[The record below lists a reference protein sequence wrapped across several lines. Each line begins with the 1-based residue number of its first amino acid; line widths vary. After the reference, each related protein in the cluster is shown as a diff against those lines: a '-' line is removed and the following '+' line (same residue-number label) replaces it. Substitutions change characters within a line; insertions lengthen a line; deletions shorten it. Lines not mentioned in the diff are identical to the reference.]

1 MVRPSFL
8 GSKRPDKKGDKKK
21 VDRNKIE
28 TLGDLRASGWR
39 YRPVKQE
46 IMENMV
52 AKMNAGEPLF
62 PGILGYDDTVI
73 PEMENALLSGH
84 DILILGERGQAKSRI
99 IRTLVG
105 LLDEWMPAV
114 AGCEILDNP
123 FAPICRECR
132 IRAVEM
138 GDRLPIVWIPREER
152 FGEKLATP
160 DVSVS
165 DLIGDVDPIKVA
177 EGRYLSDERVIH
189 FGILPRTNRGI
200 FAINELPD
208 LSEKVQVSLF
218 NILEEGDVQI
228 KGFKV
233 RLPLDILIVATAN
246 PEDYTHRG
254 RIITPLKDRYASQV
268 RTHYPTKREIETA
281 IVEQEARLHIAS
293 DYRVIVPGF
302 IKEIIT
308 GLTFEAR
315 QCPEI
320 NQSSG
325 VSVRMSISNY
335 ESVLASA
342 YKRAIR
348 LHEPEVV
355 PRITDLPAVFA
366 SSRGKIEIEY
376 AGEDQTEVE
385 IIDRLLRRSIRA
397 AFEHHFRIED
407 LEPVIR
413 LFEAGAVMEVS
424 ADAPSGPYQEL
435 FQHLPALKGALKSLG
450 LGDSAA
456 QMAAAAEFILEG
468 LHLNQKLNK
477 ELRKEKTVYKISPPS
492 TRPRPAVKRERSGEG
507 FH

>member
-1 MVRPSFL
+1 
-8 GSKRPDKKGDKKK
+8 
-21 VDRNKIE
+21 
-28 TLGDLRASGWR
+28 
-39 YRPVKQE
+39 
-46 IMENMV
+46 MENMV
-52 AKMNAGEPLF
+52 ERMKSGHSLF
-62 PGILGYDDTVI
+62 PGILGFDETVI
-73 PEMENALLSGH
+73 PELENAILSGH
-84 DILILGERGQAKSRI
+84 DILILGERGQAKSRL
-99 IRTLVG
+99 IRTLVQ
-105 LLDEWMPAV
+105 LLDDQMPTV

-123 FAPICRECR
+123 FAPICHECR

-138 GDRLPIVWIPREER
+138 GDRLPIVWVPREDR

-233 RLPLDILIVATAN
+233 RLPLDMLIVATAN

-268 RTHYPTKREIETA
+268 RTHYPIRREIETA
-281 IVEQEARLHIAS
+281 IVEQEAQVNIS
-293 DYRVIVPGF
+293 PDYRTLVPGF

-325 VSVRMSISNY
+325 VSVRMSIANH
-335 ESVLASA
+335 ESILASA

-348 LHEPEVV
+348 LGETEVV
-355 PRITDLPAVFA
+355 PRISDLPAVFA
-366 SSRGKIEIEY
+366 SSRGKIEVEY
-376 AGEDQTEVE
+376 AGEEQSEVE
-385 IIDRLLRRSIRA
+385 IVDRLLRRSIRGI
-397 AFEHHFRIED
+397 FDRYFRVED
-407 LEPVIR
+407 LEAVVR
-413 LFEAGAVMEVS
+413 VFDAGAVVEVS
-424 ADAPSGPYQEL
+424 ADSPSSQYKDL
-435 FQHLPALKGALKSLG
+435 FKQVPALREALAGLG
-450 LGDSAA
+450 LNDSPA
-456 QMAAAAEFILEG
+456 QLASAAEFILEG

-477 ELRKEKTVYKISPPS
+477 ELRKDKTIYRITPQAPKPKQPTI
-492 TRPRPAVKRERSGEG
+492 KRERGEG

>member
-1 MVRPSFL
+1 M
-8 GSKRPDKKGDKKK
+8 
-21 VDRNKIE
+21 
-28 TLGDLRASGWR
+28 
-39 YRPVKQE
+39 
-46 IMENMV
+46 
-52 AKMNAGEPLF
+52 
-62 PGILGYDDTVI
+62 
-73 PEMENALLSGH
+73 
-84 DILILGERGQAKSRI
+84 
-99 IRTLVG
+99 IRTLVQ

-123 FAPICRECR
+123 FAPICHECR

-138 GDRLPIVWIPREER
+138 GDRLPIVWIPREDR

-233 RLPLDILIVATAN
+233 RLPLDMLIVATAN

-254 RIITPLKDRYASQV
+254 RIITPLKDRYSSQV
-268 RTHYPTKREIETA
+268 RTHYPIRREIEMD
-281 IVEQEARLHIAS
+281 IVDQEAQVNVSPDR
-293 DYRVIVPGF
+293 RVLIPGY
-302 IKEIIT
+302 IKEIIA

-335 ESVLASA
+335 ESVLASC
-342 YKRAIR
+342 
-348 LHEPEVV
+348 P
-355 PRITDLPAVFA
+355 
-366 SSRGKIEIEY
+366 
-376 AGEDQTEVE
+376 
-385 IIDRLLRRSIRA
+385 
-397 AFEHHFRIED
+397 
-407 LEPVIR
+407 
-413 LFEAGAVMEVS
+413 
-424 ADAPSGPYQEL
+424 
-435 FQHLPALKGALKSLG
+435 
-450 LGDSAA
+450 
-456 QMAAAAEFILEG
+456 
-468 LHLNQKLNK
+468 
-477 ELRKEKTVYKISPPS
+477 
-492 TRPRPAVKRERSGEG
+492 
-507 FH
+507 

>member
-1 MVRPSFL
+1 V
-8 GSKRPDKKGDKKK
+8 
-21 VDRNKIE
+21 NKIQ
-28 TLGDLRASGWR
+28 TLGELRASGWC
-39 YRPVKQE
+39 YRSVKHE
-46 IMENMV
+46 LMENMITR
-52 AKMNAGEPLF
+52 MTAGEPLF
-62 PGILGYDDTVI
+62 PRILGYDDTVI
-73 PEMENALLSGH
+73 PELENAVLSGH
-84 DILILGERGQAKSRI
+84 DILILGERGQAKSRL
-99 IRTLVG
+99 IRTLVQ

-114 AGCEILDNP
+114 SGCEILDNP
-123 FAPICRECR
+123 FAPICHECR
-132 IRAVEM
+132 VRAVEM
-138 GDRLPIVWIPREER
+138 GDRLPIVWIPREDR

-233 RLPLDILIVATAN
+233 RLPLDMLIVATAN

-268 RTHYPTKREIETA
+268 RTHYPIKREIEMA
-281 IVEQEARLHIAS
+281 IVEQEVQLNIGSERRSIF
-293 DYRVIVPGF
+293 PGYV
-302 IKEIIT
+302 KEIIT

-325 VSVRMSISNY
+325 VSVRMSIANY

-348 LHEPEVV
+348 LGETEVV
-355 PRITDLPAVFA
+355 PRISDLPAVFA

-385 IIDRLLRRSIRA
+385 IVDRLLRRSIRGI
-397 AFEHHFRIED
+397 FDQYFRVED

-413 LFEAGAVMEVS
+413 IFDAGAVVEVS
-424 ADAPSGPYQEL
+424 ADSPSAQYKDFIKQVPSLRE
-435 FQHLPALKGALKSLG
+435 ALKVLG
-450 LGDSAA
+450 LSDSPA
-456 QMAAAAEFILEG
+456 QLASAAEFVLEG

-477 ELRKEKTVYKISPPS
+477 ELRKDKTVYRISPQAPKPKP
-492 TRPRPAVKRERSGEG
+492 TIKRERGEG

>member
-1 MVRPSFL
+1 M
-8 GSKRPDKKGDKKK
+8 GKKA
-21 VDRNKIE
+21 E
-28 TLGDLRASGWR
+28 TLGELRASGWR

-52 AKMNAGEPLF
+52 AKMEAGETLF
-62 PGILGYDDTVI
+62 PRIHGYDDTVI
-73 PEMENALLSGH
+73 PELENALLSGH
-84 DILILGERGQAKSRI
+84 DILILGERGQAKSRL
-99 IRTLVG
+99 IRHLVQ

-123 FAPICRECR
+123 FTPICHECK

-138 GDRLPIVWIPREER
+138 GDRLPIVWVPRESR

-189 FGILPRTNRGI
+189 FGLLPRSNRGI

-233 RLPLDILIVATAN
+233 RLPLDMLIVATAN

-254 RIITPLKDRYASQV
+254 RIITPLKDRYSSQV
-268 RTHYPTKREIETA
+268 RTHYPTKRGIETA
-281 IVEQEARLHIAS
+281 IVEQEAQLNIPAEYLVS
-293 DYRVIVPGF
+293 VPDF
-302 IKEIIT
+302 MKEIIT

-320 NQSSG
+320 NQTSG
-325 VSVRMSISNY
+325 VSVRMTIANY
-335 ESVLASA
+335 ESVVASA

-348 LHEPEVV
+348 AKEKEVT
-355 PRITDLPAVFA
+355 PRISDLPAVFA

-376 AGEDQTEVE
+376 AGEEHTEVE
-385 IIDRLLRRSIRA
+385 IIDRLLRRSIRSV
-397 AFEHHFRIED
+397 FDRYFRLEE

-413 LFEAGAVMEVS
+413 TFEAGAVMEVS
-424 ADAPSGPYQEL
+424 AEAPASTYQDFFRQIPSLKEL
-435 FQHLPALKGALKSLG
+435 FKRLGVRGSPAEVA
-450 LGDSAA
+450 SAV
-456 QMAAAAEFILEG
+456 EFLLEG

-477 ELRKEKTVYKISPPS
+477 ELRRDKTVYKTAPPAPKPKPVL
-492 TRPRPAVKRERSGEG
+492 RRDRGEG

>member
-1 MVRPSFL
+1 V
-8 GSKRPDKKGDKKK
+8 
-21 VDRNKIE
+21 NKSQ
-28 TLGDLRASGWR
+28 TLGELRASGWT
-39 YRPVKQE
+39 YRSVKKE
-46 IMENMV
+46 LMDNMV
-52 AKMNAGEPLF
+52 ARMTAKELLF
-62 PGILGYDDTVI
+62 PGILGYDETVI
-73 PEMENALLSGH
+73 PEMENAILSGH
-84 DILILGERGQAKSRI
+84 DILILGERGQAKSRL
-99 IRTLVG
+99 IRTLVQ

-114 AGCEILDNP
+114 ADCEILDNP
-123 FAPICRECR
+123 FAPICHECR
-132 IRAVEM
+132 VRAVEM
-138 GDRLPIVWIPREER
+138 GDRLPLVWIPREER

-233 RLPLDILIVATAN
+233 RLPLDMLIVATAN

-254 RIITPLKDRYASQV
+254 RIITPLKDRYSSQV
-268 RTHYPTKREIETA
+268 RTHYPIRREIEMD
-281 IVEQEARLHIAS
+281 IVEQEAQVNVSPDRQVL
-293 DYRVIVPGF
+293 VPGY
-302 IKEIIT
+302 IKEIIA

-342 YKRAIR
+342 HKRAIR
-348 LHEPEVV
+348 LNEAEVV
-355 PRITDLPAVFA
+355 PRISDLPAVFA

-385 IIDRLLRRSIRA
+385 IVDRLLRRAIRGI
-397 AFEHHFRIED
+397 FDRYFQVED

-413 LFEAGAVMEVS
+413 IFETGASVEVS
-424 ADAPSGPYQEL
+424 ADSPSSQYKDFIKQVPVLRE
-435 FQHLPALKGALKSLG
+435 ALKVLG
-450 LGDSAA
+450 LNDSPGQLAS
-456 QMAAAAEFILEG
+456 AAEFILEG

-477 ELRKEKTVYKISPPS
+477 ELRKYKTFYKISPQAPKPKP
-492 TRPRPAVKRERSGEG
+492 TIKRERGEG

>member
-1 MVRPSFL
+1 M
-8 GSKRPDKKGDKKK
+8 
-21 VDRNKIE
+21 NKSQ
-28 TLGDLRASGWR
+28 TLGELRASGWC
-39 YRPVKQE
+39 YRSVKQE
-46 IMENMV
+46 LMENMV
-52 AKMNAGEPLF
+52 DRMKAGKPLF
-62 PGILGYDDTVI
+62 PGILGYDETVI
-73 PEMENALLSGH
+73 PEMENAILSGH
-84 DILILGERGQAKSRI
+84 DILILGERGQAKSRL
-99 IRTLVG
+99 IRTLVQ

-114 AGCEILDNP
+114 DGCEILDNP
-123 FAPICRECR
+123 FAPICHECR

-138 GDRLPIVWIPREER
+138 GDRLPIVWVPREDR

-233 RLPLDILIVATAN
+233 RLPLDMLIVATAN

-254 RIITPLKDRYASQV
+254 RIITPLKDRYSSQV
-268 RTHYPTKREIETA
+268 RTHYPVKREIEMA
-281 IVEQEARLHIAS
+281 IVEQEAQV
-293 DYRVIVPGF
+293 RVAPDRRVLVPEYV
-302 IKEIIT
+302 KEIIA
-308 GLTFEAR
+308 GLTFESR

-325 VSVRMSISNY
+325 VSVRMSISNF

-342 YKRAIR
+342 HKRAIR
-348 LHEPEVV
+348 LNEPEVV
-355 PRITDLPAVFA
+355 PRISDLPAVFA

-385 IIDRLLRRSIRA
+385 IVDRLLRRAIRGI
-397 AFEHHFRIED
+397 FDQYFRVED
-407 LEPVIR
+407 LEPVTRI
-413 LFEAGAVMEVS
+413 FEAGATMEVS
-424 ADAPSGPYQEL
+424 ADSPSAQYKDFFKQVPVLRE
-435 FQHLPALKGALKSLG
+435 ALKMLG
-450 LGDSAA
+450 LSDSPA
-456 QMAAAAEFILEG
+456 QLASAAEFVLEG

-477 ELRKEKTVYKISPPS
+477 ELRKDKTVYKISPQAPKPKP
-492 TRPRPAVKRERSGEG
+492 TIKRERGEG

>member
-1 MVRPSFL
+1 
-8 GSKRPDKKGDKKK
+8 
-21 VDRNKIE
+21 
-28 TLGDLRASGWR
+28 
-39 YRPVKQE
+39 
-46 IMENMV
+46 MENMV
-52 AKMNAGEPLF
+52 VRMTAGEPLF
-62 PGILGYDDTVI
+62 PRILGYEDTVI
-73 PEMENALLSGH
+73 PEVENALLSGH
-84 DILILGERGQAKSRI
+84 DILILGERGQAKSRL
-99 IRTLVG
+99 IRTMVQ

-114 AGCEILDNP
+114 EGCEILDNP
-123 FAPICRECR
+123 FAPICHECR
-132 IRAVEM
+132 VRAVEM
-138 GDRLPIVWIPREER
+138 GDRLPIVWVAREDR

-189 FGILPRTNRGI
+189 FGLLPRTNRGI

-233 RLPLDILIVATAN
+233 RLPLDMLIVATAN

-268 RTHYPTKREIETA
+268 RTHYPAKREIETA
-281 IVEQEARLHIAS
+281 IVEQEAQVTVTADRKVL
-293 DYRVIVPGF
+293 VPNF

-348 LHEPEVV
+348 LRETEVV
-355 PRITDLPAVFA
+355 PRISDLPAVFA

-385 IIDRLLRRSIRA
+385 IVDRLLRRSIRGI
-397 AFEHHFRIED
+397 FDRHFQIED
-407 LEPVIR
+407 LEPVTR
-413 LFEAGAVMEVS
+413 VFESGAVMEVS
-424 ADAPSGPYQEL
+424 AESPAIQYQD
-435 FQHLPALKGALKSLG
+435 FFKQIPALREVQKMLG
-450 LGDSAA
+450 LGDSPA
-456 QMAAAAEFILEG
+456 QLASAAEFILEG

-477 ELRKEKTVYKISPPS
+477 ELRKDKAVYRQSPQSPKPKP
-492 TRPRPAVKRERSGEG
+492 TIKRERTGEG

>member
-1 MVRPSFL
+1 M
-8 GSKRPDKKGDKKK
+8 
-21 VDRNKIE
+21 NKSQ
-28 TLGDLRASGWR
+28 TLGELRASGWR
-39 YRPVKQE
+39 HRPVKQE
-46 IMENMV
+46 MMENMV
-52 AKMNAGEPLF
+52 AKMTAGEKLF
-62 PGILGYDDTVI
+62 PGILGYEETVI
-73 PEMENALLSGH
+73 PEIENAVLSGH
-84 DILILGERGQAKSRI
+84 DILILGERGQAKSRL
-99 IRTLVG
+99 IRTLLE
-105 LLDEWMPAV
+105 LLDEWMPAI

-123 FAPICRECR
+123 FAPVCRDCR
-132 IRAVEM
+132 VRAVEL
-138 GDRLPIVWIPREER
+138 GDRLPIVWVQREDR

-189 FGILPRTNRGI
+189 FGLLPRTNRGI

-218 NILEEGDVQI
+218 NILEEGDVQV

-233 RLPLDILIVATAN
+233 RLPLDMLIVATAN

-268 RTHYPTKREIETA
+268 RTHYPFKREIETA
-281 IVEQEARLHIAS
+281 IVEQEARIQVEQKRRLL
-293 DYRVIVPGF
+293 VPVF

-325 VSVRMSISNY
+325 VSVRMSISNF

-342 YKRAIR
+342 QKRAIR
-348 LHEPEVV
+348 LREPEIV
-355 PRITDLPAVFA
+355 PRISDLPAVFA

-385 IIDRLLRRSIRA
+385 VVERLLRRSVKSI
-397 AFEHHFRIED
+397 FDQHFRAEE
-407 LEPVIR
+407 LEAVLRI
-413 LFEAGAVMEVS
+413 FEAGAVVEVS
-424 ADAPSGPYQEL
+424 ADSPASQYQE
-435 FQHLPALKGALKSLG
+435 FFKQVPALQESLKILS
-450 LGDSAA
+450 LGDSPA
-456 QMAAAAEFILEG
+456 QLASEAEFILEG

-477 ELRKEKTVYKISPPS
+477 ELRKDKTVYKATPPAAPKPKP
-492 TRPRPAVKRERSGEG
+492 TIRRERGEG

>member
-1 MVRPSFL
+1 M
-8 GSKRPDKKGDKKK
+8 
-21 VDRNKIE
+21 NKSQ
-28 TLGDLRASGWR
+28 TLGELRASGWR
-39 YRPVKQE
+39 HRPVKQE
-46 IMENMV
+46 MMENMV
-52 AKMNAGEPLF
+52 AKMTAGEKLF
-62 PGILGYDDTVI
+62 PGILGYEETVI
-73 PEMENALLSGH
+73 PEIENAVLSGH
-84 DILILGERGQAKSRI
+84 DILILGERGQAKSRL
-99 IRTLVG
+99 IRTLLE
-105 LLDEWMPAV
+105 LLDEWMPAI

-123 FAPICRECR
+123 FAPVCRDCR
-132 IRAVEM
+132 VRAVEL
-138 GDRLPIVWIPREER
+138 GDRLPIVWVQREDR

-189 FGILPRTNRGI
+189 FGLLPRTNRGI

-218 NILEEGDVQI
+218 NILEEGDVQV

-233 RLPLDILIVATAN
+233 RLPLDMLIVATAN

-268 RTHYPTKREIETA
+268 RTHYPFKREIETA
-281 IVEQEARLHIAS
+281 IVEQEARIQVEQKRRLL
-293 DYRVIVPGF
+293 VPVF

-325 VSVRMSISNY
+325 VSVRMSISNF
-335 ESVLASA
+335 ESVVASA
-342 YKRAIR
+342 QKRAIR
-348 LHEPEVV
+348 LREPEIV
-355 PRITDLPAVFA
+355 PRISDLPAVFA

-385 IIDRLLRRSIRA
+385 VVERLLRRSVKSI
-397 AFEHHFRIED
+397 FDQHFRAEE
-407 LEPVIR
+407 LEAVLRI
-413 LFEAGAVMEVS
+413 FEAGAVVEVS
-424 ADAPSGPYQEL
+424 ADSPASQYQE
-435 FQHLPALKGALKSLG
+435 FFKQVPALQESLKILS
-450 LGDSAA
+450 LGDSPA
-456 QMAAAAEFILEG
+456 QLASAAEFILEG

-477 ELRKEKTVYKISPPS
+477 ELRKDKTVYKATPPAAPKPKP
-492 TRPRPAVKRERSGEG
+492 TIRRERGEG

>member
-1 MVRPSFL
+1 MIEGR
-8 GSKRPDKKGDKKK
+8 KK
-21 VDRNKIE
+21 VNKSQ
-28 TLGDLRASGWR
+28 TLGELRASGWHHR
-39 YRPVKQE
+39 SVKE
-46 IMENMV
+46 ELMENMV
-52 AKMNAGEPLF
+52 AKMTAGETLF
-62 PGILGYDDTVI
+62 PRILGYDETVI
-73 PEMENALLSGH
+73 PEIENAVLSGH
-84 DILILGERGQAKSRI
+84 DILILGERGQAKSRL
-99 IRTLVG
+99 IRTLVL

-123 FAPICRECR
+123 FAPVCHDCR
-132 IRAVEM
+132 IRAVEL
-138 GDRLPIVWIPREER
+138 GDRLPIVWVPREAR

-189 FGILPRTNRGI
+189 FGLLPRTNRGI

-218 NILEEGDVQI
+218 NILEEGDVQV

-233 RLPLDILIVATAN
+233 RLPLDMLIVATAN

-268 RTHYPTKREIETA
+268 RTHYPAKREIEMA
-281 IVEQEARLHIAS
+281 IVEQEAMVRVTSKKKIFVP
-293 DYRVIVPGF
+293 DY
-302 IKEIIT
+302 IKEIII

-325 VSVRMSISNY
+325 VSVRMSISNF
-335 ESVLASA
+335 ESVVASA
-342 YKRAIR
+342 LKRAIR
-348 LHEPEVV
+348 LDEPEVV
-355 PRITDLPAVFA
+355 PRISDLPAVFA

-385 IIDRLLRRSIRA
+385 VVDRLLRRSIKSV
-397 AFEHHFRIED
+397 FDLHFQVEN
-407 LEPVIR
+407 LEPVIQV
-413 LFEAGAVMEVS
+413 FNAGAVVEVS
-424 ADAPSGPYQEL
+424 ADSPASQYREF
-435 FQHLPALKGALKSLG
+435 FQKIPALREQLKNLG
-450 LGDSAA
+450 LTDSPA
-456 QMAAAAEFILEG
+456 QLASAAEFILEG

-477 ELRKEKTVYKISPPS
+477 ELRKDKTVYKTSPPAAPKPKPVL
-492 TRPRPAVKRERSGEG
+492 RRERGEG

>member
-1 MVRPSFL
+1 V
-8 GSKRPDKKGDKKK
+8 
-21 VDRNKIE
+21 NKSQ
-28 TLGDLRASGWR
+28 TLGELRASGWR
-39 YRPVKQE
+39 HRPVKQE
-46 IMENMV
+46 MMENMV
-52 AKMNAGEPLF
+52 AKMTAGEKLF
-62 PGILGYDDTVI
+62 PGILGYEETVI
-73 PEMENALLSGH
+73 PEIENAVLSGH
-84 DILILGERGQAKSRI
+84 DILILGERGQAKSRL
-99 IRTLVG
+99 IRTLLE
-105 LLDEWMPAV
+105 LLDEWMPAI

-123 FAPICRECR
+123 FAPVCRDCR
-132 IRAVEM
+132 VRAVEL
-138 GDRLPIVWIPREER
+138 GDRLPIVWVQREDR

-189 FGILPRTNRGI
+189 FGLLPRTNRGI

-218 NILEEGDVQI
+218 NILEEGDVQV

-233 RLPLDILIVATAN
+233 RLPLDMLIVATAN

-268 RTHYPTKREIETA
+268 RTHYPFKREIETA
-281 IVEQEARLHIAS
+281 IVEQEARIQVEQKRRLL
-293 DYRVIVPGF
+293 VPVF

-325 VSVRMSISNY
+325 VSVRMSISNF
-335 ESVLASA
+335 ESVVASA
-342 YKRAIR
+342 QKRAIR
-348 LHEPEVV
+348 LREPEIV
-355 PRITDLPAVFA
+355 PRISDLPAVFA

-385 IIDRLLRRSIRA
+385 VVERLLRRSVKSI
-397 AFEHHFRIED
+397 FDQHFRAEE
-407 LEPVIR
+407 LEAVLRI
-413 LFEAGAVMEVS
+413 FEAGAVVEVS
-424 ADAPSGPYQEL
+424 ADSPASQYQE
-435 FQHLPALKGALKSLG
+435 FFKQVPALQESLKILS
-450 LGDSAA
+450 LGDSPA
-456 QMAAAAEFILEG
+456 QLASAAEFILEG

-477 ELRKEKTVYKISPPS
+477 ELRKDKTVYKATPPAAPKPKP
-492 TRPRPAVKRERSGEG
+492 TIRRERGEG